1 MPRAEPSDDRLP
13 EEAAQLARAERA
25 GDPGRD
31 GGTDEPRP
39 AAPGTDEAES
49 TLVTDTS
56 PGPGGGAAVPP
67 AGPLTEPTGDDP
79 IDTESPGAESGAGG
93 WGDGD
98 PLGAGSAGTGSA
110 GTESGDGG
118 PADRELEPTLPEPV
132 RARIVSLAA
141 AALPTLPTDELP
153 PPLRRVAK
161 FAPNRRARLGG
172 GPIATQLAAD
182 PLFRQRVASRV
193 LAEAGELGSVVVSGA
208 SPAAADPVEVAALAY
223 LTRPP
228 GWRDLVEDAGAAVR
242 AEADSAVVA
251 ELVREAEQRA
261 TRAEHDRAVAKVEAD
276 KLRDEVAR
284 LREELGQLR
293 EENRVLGRTLREA
306 QAGQRR
312 AAELLATEKGRASR
326 AAADHEAELRRVRAR
341 LAEAEA
347 AAGAVRQT
355 AKEARSVDDAR
366 LWLLLETIGRAAV
379 GLRRELALDPADRL
393 PADYVADAFAERP
406 ATANSARALDADDPV
421 RLDELLALPRAH
433 LVVDGYNVT
442 KRGFGDMSLE
452 QQRKRLITGLGGIA
466 AQTGDEVTVVF
477 DGAERMHGLPPA
489 PRGVRVLFSRKGETA
504 DDLIRRLVRAEPAGR
519 PVVVVSSDREVADGV
534 RRHGAYPLGADSLLR
549 RLARS

>member
-1 MPRAEPSDDRLP
+1 MARAEPSDDRLR
-13 EEAAQLARAERA
+13 EEAAEPARPERA
-25 GDPGRD
+25 GDPGRV
-31 GGTDEPRP
+31 GGPEPASDAGDP
-39 AAPGTDEAES
+39 AAA
-49 TLVTDTS
+49 V
-56 PGPGGGAAVPP
+56 AADHTPEP
-67 AGPLTEPTGDDP
+67 ADRD
-79 IDTESPGAESGAGG
+79 SA
-93 WGDGD
+93 DG
-98 PLGAGSAGTGSA
+98 
-110 GTESGDGG
+110 E
-118 PADRELEPTLPEPV
+118 PADREPDDREPEPTLPEPV
-132 RARIVSLAA
+132 RTRIISLAA
-141 AALPTLPTDELP
+141 TALPTLPVEEVP

-193 LAEAGELGSVVVSGA
+193 LAEVGELGSVVVSGG

-223 LTRPP
+223 LTRPA
-228 GWRDLVEDAGAAVR
+228 GWRDLVENAGAAVR
-242 AEADSAVVA
+242 AEVDSAIVA

-306 QAGQRR
+306 QAQHRR
-312 AAELLATEKGRASR
+312 AAELLATEKGRAGR
-326 AAADHEAELRRVRAR
+326 AAADHEAELRRIRAR

-393 PADYVADAFAERP
+393 PADYVADAFAEQP
-406 ATANSARALDADDPV
+406 AAANSARALDADDPA
-421 RLDELLALPRAH
+421 RLDQLLALPRAH
-433 LVVDGYNVT
+433 LMVDGYNVT

-477 DGAERMHGLPPA
+477 DGAERMHGLPPS

-504 DDLIRRLVRAEPAGR
+504 DDLIRRLVRAEPPGR
-519 PVVVVSSDREVADGV
+519 PIVVVSSDREVADGV